1 MLRILH
7 TSDWHLGQHFIGKSR
22 DACHRAFF
30 QWLKHT
36 IHTQHIDVLLVAGD
50 IFDTA
55 TPPSY
60 ARELYHQLLADLYQ
74 AKVQVIVLGG
84 NHDSVAVL
92 NESASLLKVLNTCVV
107 PSLAADLST
116 HLLPLYDNAGLPAA
130 VLVALPFVRAR
141 DLSAHQGLLSVAGQ
155 TEQQK
160 NRDLQQQLGQLYA
173 TLYQLAQAQ
182 AAELAASYQQQT
194 GQTRQI
200 PVLGSGHLTTVGA
213 SRSES
218 VREIYIGSLE
228 AFRADGFPP
237 FAYLA
242 LGHIHQAQQVGGNA
256 FFRYCGAPLTL
267 GFDEAGQTK
276 QVLQIDITDSGEV
289 QLPHALTVP
298 DVQPLASLTVNL
310 ATVRASVQQELS
322 RRGFTDEPPRTP
334 ATTLWLE
341 LILTG
346 EDALLTD
353 VQLQLQQELQDLP
366 VEVLKLRRSKTSSSV
381 VATNQLSL
389 QELTP
394 QDVFAERLRHEAL
407 SDDTAS
413 RLTQLHNEV
422 LAHVQLAATTAESS
436 AEHTES
442 AS

>member
-30 QWLKHT
+30 QWLTET
-36 IHTQHIDVLLVAGD
+36 IQTQQIDVLLVAGD

-60 ARELYHQLLADLYQ
+60 ARELYHQLLADLYRLH
-74 AKVQVIVLGG
+74 VQVIVLGG

-92 NESASLLKVLNTCVV
+92 NESASLLKVLNTCVL
-107 PSLAADLST
+107 PALAADLST
-116 HLLPLYDNAGLPAA
+116 HLLPLYDHAGLPAA

-141 DLSAHQGLLSVAGQ
+141 DLSAHQGLLSAAGQ

-160 NRDLQQQLGQLYA
+160 NRDLQQQLGQLYD
-173 TLYQLAQAQ
+173 TLYQLATKQ

-242 LGHIHQAQQVGGNA
+242 LGHIHQAQQVGGNP
-256 FFRYCGAPLTL
+256 FFRYCGAPLAL
-267 GFDEAGQTK
+267 GFDEANQHK
-276 QVLQIDITDSGEV
+276 QVLQIDISDQGEV
-289 QLPHALTVP
+289 QLPVALPVP

-322 RRGFTDEPPRTP
+322 RRGFSEEPRRSV
-334 ATTLWLE
+334 AKTLWLE
-341 LILTG
+341 LILSG

-353 VQLQLQQELQDLP
+353 VHLQLQQELQDLP
-366 VEVLKLRRSKTSSSV
+366 VDVLKLRRAKTSSTALASPH
-381 VATNQLSL
+381 LSL
-389 QELTP
+389 HELTP
-394 QDVFAERLRHEAL
+394 QDVFTERLRHEQL
-407 SDDTAS
+407 TDETTQ
-413 RLTQLHNEV
+413 RLFQLHNEV
-422 LAHVQLAATTAESS
+422 VAQVQIASAAATTEQ
-436 AEHTES
+436 

>member
-30 QWLKHT
+30 QWLTET
-36 IHTQHIDVLLVAGD
+36 IQTQQIDVLLVAGD

-60 ARELYHQLLADLYQ
+60 ARELYHQLLADLYRL
-74 AKVQVIVLGG
+74 KVQVIVLGG

-92 NESASLLKVLNTCVV
+92 NESASLLKVLNTCVI
-107 PSLAADLST
+107 PGLAADLST
-116 HLLPLYDNAGLPAA
+116 HLQPLYDQAGFPAA

-160 NRDLQQQLGQLYA
+160 NRDLQQQLGQLYE
-173 TLYQLAQAQ
+173 TLYQLATKQ
-182 AAELAASYQQQT
+182 AADLAASYQQQT

-242 LGHIHQAQQVGGNA
+242 LGHIHQAQQVGGNP
-256 FFRYCGAPLTL
+256 FFRYCGAPLAL
-267 GFDEAGQTK
+267 GFDEANQSK
-276 QVLQIDITDSGEV
+276 QVLQIDISDQGEV
-289 QLPHALTVP
+289 QLPVALPVP

-310 ATVRASVQQELS
+310 STVRACVQQELS
-322 RRGFTDEPPRTP
+322 RRGFTEEPHHNVGK
-334 ATTLWLE
+334 TLWLE
-341 LILTG
+341 LILSG

-353 VQLQLQQELQDLP
+353 VQAQLQQQLAELP
-366 VEVLKLRRSKTSSSV
+366 VELLKLRRAKTAETSLV
-381 VATNQLSL
+381 QAQLTL

-394 QDVFAERLRHEAL
+394 EDVFAERLAHEQL
-407 SDDTAS
+407 SDETKL
-413 RLTQLHNEV
+413 RLSQLHADV
-422 LAHVQLAATTAESS
+422 LSQVQLAAQPAATLLAS
-436 AEHTES
+436 AEVTP
-442 AS
+442 